1 MTVLPIVTRERVAA
15 EFREAGR
22 YTTALLRLL
31 LFSLGWL
38 VARSLRLVATGIA
51 AVLYG
56 VGWTGARLVWPA
68 LVFAATAVRLGWQ
81 QGAKPAGGRREPA

>member
-22 YTTALLRLL
+22 YAAALLRLA

-51 AVLYG
+51 AVLFAA
-56 VGWTGARLVWPA
+56 GWTAGRVIWPGLVWSA
-68 LVFAATAVRLGWQ
+68 RAVKLGWQ
-81 QGAKPAGGRREPA
+81 QGAKPHVKAG